1 MFAAAAVAAAAALTA
16 ISTTQSSGPTT
27 AAGGVTTNAVAGGSH
42 GAKQQQTGVK
52 TGGKPAATTTNNR
65 LQQPAIVVGGGGQL
79 HPPQYTRWNTSEP
92 APLSPQSPSKL
103 SHFHSTSSAR
113 SLDGGGGGGPNR
125 PYISWKQY
133 AMQRRN
139 SMQRRKVEISRRLEQ
154 ASTANQKKTYNIQQF
169 QANKQKSTDLNG
181 SLTSHRSFA
190 SDLTGAGAGA
200 AGLNMFKRQ
209 NTTAT
214 TDSPDTRFLVPLL
227 HYLFSL
233 LHLKS
238 IDFLLCFIAPMMHGC
253 GK

>member
-113 SLDGGGGGGPNR
+113 SLDGGGGSQNR

-190 SDLTGAGAGA
+190 SDMTGAGAGA
-200 AGLNMFKRQ
+200 SGLNMFKRQ

-214 TDSPDTRFLVPLL
+214 TDSPDTRFLL
-227 HYLFSL
+227 SL
-233 LHLKS
+233 LLILTAS
-238 IDFLLCFIAPMMHGC
+238 FIINAFFSC
-253 GK
+253 VL